1 MAFSLKNVT
10 SMSKKNSKAKQE
22 AQQAEDS
29 GLDKAQAVNESETA
43 AKDEGQ
49 SAAPSTEDLLAQEKD
64 KFLRLFAEFEN
75 YKKRTTKERIDL
87 FKTAGR
93 EVISSMLPVIDDFER
108 ALAELQKQ
116 EQTEHAEGIQ
126 LIYNKL
132 VETLK
137 AKGLTVVE
145 VAVGDAFD
153 SELHEAIT
161 QIKAPDESLVGKIID
176 TVEKGYKLGDQI
188 IRHPKVVVGN

>member
-1 MAFSLKNVT
+1 
-10 SMSKKNSKAKQE
+10 MSKKEKKAIEEDE
-22 AQQAEDS
+22 ANAQASTESSGEESQQATSDQS
-29 GLDKAQAVNESETA
+29 QKADESPEA
-43 AKDEGQ
+43 
-49 SAAPSTEDLLAQEKD
+49 LLAIEKD

-93 EVISSMLPVIDDFER
+93 EVISALLPVVDDFER
-108 ALAELQKQ
+108 AIAEMQKQ
-116 EQTEHAEGIQ
+116 EDAHIEGIR

-132 VETLK
+132 TETLK
-137 AKGLTVVE
+137 AKGLESLE
-145 VAVGDAFD
+145 VKDGDAFD
-153 SELHEAIT
+153 SDVHEAIT
-161 QIKAPDESLVGKIID
+161 QIKAPSEDMVGKIID

>member
-1 MAFSLKNVT
+1 
-10 SMSKKNSKAKQE
+10 MSKKNTKTAKEEVPLKDNSADHSNEVDRQE
-22 AQQAEDS
+22 ATDTEVS
-29 GLDKAQAVNESETA
+29 PTDK
-43 AKDEGQ
+43 
-49 SAAPSTEDLLAQEKD
+49 PSLEDLLAQEKD

-93 EVISSMLPVIDDFER
+93 EVITSLLPVIDDFER

-116 EQTEHAEGIQ
+116 EQVEHTEGIK

-137 AKGLTVVE
+137 TKGLSVIE
-145 VAVGDAFD
+145 VSAGDAFD

-161 QIKAPDESLVGKIID
+161 QIKAPDDALVGKIID
-176 TVEKGYKLGDQI
+176 TVERGYKLGDQI
-188 IRHPKVVVGN
+188 IRHPKVVIGN

>member
-1 MAFSLKNVT
+1 
-10 SMSKKNSKAKQE
+10 MSKKNTKTAQE
-22 AQQAEDS
+22 ES
-29 GLDKAQAVNESETA
+29 SLKDKAIDQSQEVGGQETSNS
-43 AKDEGQ
+43 DVPH
-49 SAAPSTEDLLAQEKD
+49 SDIPSLEELLAQEKD

-87 FKTAGR
+87 FTTAGR
-93 EVISSMLPVIDDFER
+93 EVITSLLPVIDDFER

-116 EQTEHAEGIQ
+116 EQAEHTEGIK

-137 AKGLTVVE
+137 LKGLSVIE
-145 VAVGDAFD
+145 VTTGEAFD

-161 QIKAPDESLVGKIID
+161 QIKAPNEALVGKIID
-176 TVEKGYKLGDQI
+176 TVERGYKLGDQI
-188 IRHPKVVVGN
+188 IRHPKVVIGN

>member
-1 MAFSLKNVT
+1 M
-10 SMSKKNSKAKQE
+10 
-22 AQQAEDS
+22 
-29 GLDKAQAVNESETA
+29 
-43 AKDEGQ
+43 
-49 SAAPSTEDLLAQEKD
+49 
-64 KFLRLFAEFEN
+64 
-75 YKKRTTKERIDL
+75 

-116 EQTEHAEGIQ
+116 EQIEHAEGIQ

-137 AKGLTVVE
+137 AKGLTVID
-145 VAVGDAFD
+145 VAVGDPFD

-176 TVEKGYKLGDQI
+176 TLEKGYKLGDQI